1 MLQVAVFSGGRG
13 SNSIVKELLKDESI
27 QLSLIV
33 NAYDDGKSTGEIRRF
48 FNMLGPSDIRKN
60 QENLMPASFSHH
72 EVWSQIFKFRFSKD
86 AEYASCM
93 EILDNFVEERS
104 DWIEDIHIRDANIK
118 KLIRKLL
125 MQFIVSVRTY
135 EKIIG
140 RPFNFSDCAL
150 SNCLYAGAFEI
161 TGKSFNETIKLFNI
175 LLHTQGDVIP
185 TNLENKKLVAIRENG
200 EICYNEAEIVELR
213 SSDRIKDIFLLDDY
227 LDRDL
232 IESQFTTTEQKNY
245 YLKRIES
252 YVQGTPEAI
261 MALECADII
270 IYAAGTQH
278 SSLYPSYM
286 TLGISEAIYANKEA
300 LKVFVCNIG
309 EDYETPGYAASEFLT
324 SAYKYL
330 TKKTK
335 LKMEMQELIDAALI
349 NTSRSTLKDDF
360 RYVENDIENLE
371 MLPVNIVYGNYESA
385 EELGKHDAV
394 RTVEAIRDMYYQ
406 RFFEGFADEAS

>member
-33 NAYDDGKSTGEIRRF
+33 NAYDDGKSTGEIRKF

-60 QENLMPASFSHH
+60 QENLMPASFPYH
-72 EVWSQIFKFRFSKD
+72 EVWSEIFSFRFPKD
-86 AEYASCM
+86 AEHASCM
-93 EILDNFVEERS
+93 EALDDYVAGRS
-104 DWIEDIHIRDANIK
+104 DEIEGIRIGNGDIG
-118 KLIRKLL
+118 KLIRRLL
-125 MQFIVSVRTY
+125 KQFVVSVRTY

-150 SNCLYAGAFEI
+150 SNCLYAGAYEI

-200 EICYNEAEIVELR
+200 KICYNEAEIVELR

-227 LDRDL
+227 LDPEL
-232 IESQFTTTEQKNY
+232 IESQFTTIEQKHD

-286 TLGISEAIYANKEA
+286 TLGITEAIYANKEA

-309 EDYETPGYAASEFLT
+309 EDYETPDYAASEFLT

-330 TKKTK
+330 TKNTK
-335 LKMEMQELIDAALI
+335 LKMEMGDLIDAALV
-349 NTSRSTLKDDF
+349 NTARSALKDDF
-360 RYVENDIENLE
+360 RYVENDIETLE
-371 MLPVNIVYGNYESA
+371 MLPIDIVYGNYESHD
-385 EELGKHDAV
+385 ELGKHDAE
-394 RTVEAIRDMYYQ
+394 RTVEAIREMYYR
-406 RFFEGFADEAS
+406 RFFEDFADEAS